1 MSERERASLKIA
13 LASTRMEGFEVTEQ
27 TVKDCVRRLA
37 GDVSAA
43 DLVREIVTRP
53 AKAV

>member
-1 MSERERASLKIA
+1 MSRREYAFLKSA
-13 LASTRMEGFEVTEQ
+13 LVFTRMEGFEVTEQ
-27 TVKDCVRRLA
+27 TVKDCVRLLA